1 MKRSKKLTRIQRM
14 ILEKLGYEN
23 IDNIRYL
30 SEKGDV
36 VVFIRDEKE
45 QIEVDKKTY
54 YQMK

>member
-23 IDNIRYL
+23 VGNIRYL
-30 SEKGDV
+30 SEKGNA
-36 VVFIRDEKE
+36 VVFVRNDVE
-45 QIEVDKKTY
+45 QIEIDKKTY